1 MARLTK
7 EEFFELLHKPKKE
20 CDGYEIHL
28 QYCWKNNQSK
38 SIFYLTGL
46 DFSYMLGEERNDW
59 IKNPSKK
66 GPIIMPII
74 YE

>member
-1 MARLTK
+1 MSKITE
-7 EEFFELLHKPKKE
+7 EEFFTIIHKPKDE

-28 QYCWKNNQSK
+28 QYCWNNNRAK

-46 DFSYMLGEERNDW
+46 NFQTMLGEEKNDLVKSPS
-59 IKNPSKK
+59 IKTL
-66 GPIIMPII
+66 IIPPI